1 MHSLVA
7 MEAYSGILT
16 ALKVD
21 LVLCSTHHVKRLVWL
36 TIFAMSHQAI
46 LIPTEQALGSS
57 MKI

>member
-1 MHSLVA
+1 